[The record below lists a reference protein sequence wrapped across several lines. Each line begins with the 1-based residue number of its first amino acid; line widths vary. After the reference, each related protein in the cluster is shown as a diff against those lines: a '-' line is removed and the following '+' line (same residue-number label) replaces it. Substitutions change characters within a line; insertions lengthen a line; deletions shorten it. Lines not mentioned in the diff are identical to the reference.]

1 MIHMLLS
8 FYGNT
13 RSLSVYVENSRFAYG
28 SNMCISSD
36 IWYLFPHF
44 LYNVSS
50 ENDFPCVGPCV
61 FLCLCMCLGCW
72 PCCVLRINFVKHWY
86 MVSAWQNWSLKFKMC
101 FRGGAKPTSRWKPSF
116 YFSSLMAS
124 WNDTLAEMFFDR
136 LPLNFNYKRFCGGL
150 GARSSPEI

>member
-28 SNMCISSD
+28 SNMCISSN

-101 FRGGAKPTSRWKPSF
+101 FVDETKPNSLW
-116 YFSSLMAS
+116 SSLRAS
-124 WNDTLAEMFFDR
+124 WNDTPAENVFDR
-136 LPLNFNYKRFCGGL
+136 LPLNPDCQDFCEVGWVQGL
-150 GARSSPEI
+150 P